1 MLPRMTSTSSVRSL
15 LVLLVALAGCD
26 EIATRLGGGPL
37 AVVVSDARGVS
48 SGDQIRVH
56 GVNVGRVSAVALVDE
71 GARIELELTTPVV
84 LHADACGSVRSEGL
98 VGEAY
103 VHLEPGEAE
112 APLEGSLPG
121 CVEPSIESA
130 TAESLAELGGLITDL
145 RRYVASLESGERAL
159 CAVAPTA
166 PAPAPTPAPSDSTG
180 PSPSGSP
187 PAPAEA
193 PEAAADAAETP

>member
-48 SGDQIRVH
+48 SGDQVRVH

-71 GARIELELTTPVV
+71 GARIELELTAPVV

-103 VHLEPGEAE
+103 VHVEPGEAE

-121 CVEPSIESA
+121 CVEPSLESA

-145 RRYVASLESGERAL
+145 RRYVASLETGERAL
-159 CAVAPTA
+159 CTVAPTA
-166 PAPAPTPAPSDSTG
+166 PAPTPAPGDTTG
-180 PSPSGSP
+180 PAPSPSGSP
-187 PAPAEA
+187 PAPT
-193 PEAAADAAETP
+193 EAAADAAETP